1 MARRIEIEL
10 TSDRGDGTWTW
21 RAAGA
26 RQPKGTLDAALLPS
40 PASVGD
46 VLRAEVEGF
55 LDGLTIVAVLP
66 PKAARAEPEKL
77 ELLSRRSEGPLVTTR
92 VARTPRTERRDGRDR
107 RPPREGRDH
116 RDGRDN
122 RDGRDRRDGRD
133 GREGRDR
140 RTAPR
145 PAAKVEAKPRPKRLR
160 PGKAHRNALLE
171 SLPPEQRPI
180 AEQLFQGGIP
190 AVRQAIEKQNEE
202 LKAEGKSQV
211 SPEPLLEVAEKLRH
225 RAQTALWRDRAD
237 AALASI
243 DDLDLRDLRSVVNAA
258 GDAGRDAE
266 ARTVAEQLRE
276 ALANR
281 VEKEQAAWV
290 DEVAENLREGRVV
303 RALRLSSRPPK
314 AGSPLPPDLAGQLIQ
329 ATEASL
335 TAETGPQRWATVL
348 DALAYSPI
356 RRRVVPHSLP
366 TKVGPDLRTT
376 IARFGVQLPE
386 IAHIF
391 DIEPEAAPARE
402 RTRTPRRPPRKAAER
417 SERPE
422 KRGAKPTG
430 ERDKAGKPAK
440 PVDTGTAEQADTPV
454 DADTA
459 EQADTP
465 VEADMGEQADTP
477 VDADTA
483 EQADTPVEA
492 GRPEEADTVDA
503 GSGEQADTVDADTP
517 AEADTAEQADTP
529 ATGEATP
536 AKKDVNGNAA
546 EAGAASDVEHDA
558 EKPVERNGDGEA
570 VTAAEPE
577 PDGQGVDEL
586 AGEPEPSSGA

>member
-92 VARTPRTERRDGRDR
+92 VARTPRAERRDGRDR

-122 RDGRDRRDGRD
+122 SDGRD

-314 AGSPLPPDLAGQLIQ
+314 AGSPLPPDPGHRGLA
-329 ATEASL
+329 
-335 TAETGPQRWATVL
+335 
-348 DALAYSPI
+348 D
-356 RRRVVPHSLP
+356 RR
-366 TKVGPDLRTT
+366 D
-376 IARFGVQLPE
+376 
-386 IAHIF
+386 
-391 DIEPEAAPARE
+391 
-402 RTRTPRRPPRKAAER
+402 RPPALGH
-417 SERPE
+417 
-422 KRGAKPTG
+422 GA
-430 ERDKAGKPAK
+430 RRAGLLADPA
-440 PVDTGTAEQADTPV
+440 
-454 DADTA
+454 
-459 EQADTP
+459 
-465 VEADMGEQADTP
+465 
-477 VDADTA
+477 
-483 EQADTPVEA
+483 A
-492 GRPEEADTVDA
+492 GRSPLAADQGGPRPAHHDRPVRRAAARDRPHLRHRARGRPGPRAHPHPPPAPQEGRGEER
-503 GSGEQADTVDADTP
+503 
-517 AEADTAEQADTP
+517 EA
-529 ATGEATP
+529 
-536 AKKDVNGNAA
+536 
-546 EAGAASDVEHDA
+546 
-558 EKPVERNGDGEA
+558 
-570 VTAAEPE
+570 
-577 PDGQGVDEL
+577 
-586 AGEPEPSSGA
+586 

>member
-66 PKAARAEPEKL
+66 PKTARAEPEKL

-92 VARTPRTERRDGRDR
+92 VARTPRADRRDGRERRDGRDR

-122 RDGRDRRDGRD
+122 RDGRDRRDGR
-133 GREGRDR
+133 EGHDR

-171 SLPPEQRPI
+171 ALPPEQRPI

-266 ARTVAEQLRE
+266 ARAVAEQLRE
-276 ALANR
+276 SLANR

-417 SERPE
+417 SGRPE
-422 KRGAKPTG
+422 KRGAKPTR

-440 PVDTGTAEQADTPV
+440 PEQADTPVEAATAEQADTPV
-454 DADTA
+454 DADAPVEAATA
-459 EQADTP
+459 EQADT
-465 VEADMGEQADTP
+465 
-477 VDADTA
+477 
-483 EQADTPVEA
+483 
-492 GRPEEADTVDA
+492 
-503 GSGEQADTVDADTP
+503 S
-517 AEADTAEQADTP
+517 

-577 PDGQGVDEL
+577 PDEQGVDEL